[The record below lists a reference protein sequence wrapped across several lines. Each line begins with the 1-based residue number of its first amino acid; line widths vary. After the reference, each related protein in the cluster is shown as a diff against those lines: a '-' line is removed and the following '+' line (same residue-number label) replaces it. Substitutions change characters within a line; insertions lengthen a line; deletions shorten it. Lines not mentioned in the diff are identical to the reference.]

1 MTVQAV
7 ILAGGAG
14 TRLRPLTQTIPK
26 PLLPIG
32 PSSVIEIGLRCLRRH
47 GVRKVFIAA
56 RYRADFVRAFVGD
69 GANYGLDIEI
79 NVEQQPLGTCG
90 PLSLLRDRLD
100 DRFILMNG
108 DVLTTLDFSAVYR
121 QSAAANA
128 DLTVVTKHVS
138 TTLAYGQVVTEGDRV
153 LEIHEK
159 PELTVEVLTGV
170 YVMSPA
176 VLELIP
182 DGEHFGIDDLIG
194 TMLQQGRSVHR
205 YLTDAYWCDIG
216 HVDGY
221 RRANLEFQQYFGDLL
236 ESDQAA

>member
-1 MTVQAV
+1 MRAV
-7 ILAGGAG
+7 VLAGGAG

-26 PLLPIG
+26 PLLPVG
-32 PSSVIEIGLRCLRRH
+32 PSSVIEIGLRCLQRH

-56 RYRADFVRAFVGD
+56 RYRADFVRAFVGN
-69 GANYGLDIEI
+69 GASHGLDIEI
-79 NVEQQPLGTCG
+79 SVEQQPLGTCG

-108 DVLTTLDFSAVYR
+108 DVLTTLDFSDVYR
-121 QSAAANA
+121 QSAAAGV
-128 DLTVVTKHVS
+128 DLTVVTKRIS
-138 TTLAYGQVVTEGDRV
+138 TALPYGKVVTEGDRV

-159 PELTVEVLTGV
+159 PELSVEVLTGV

-176 VLELIP
+176 VFELIP
-182 DGEHFGIDDLIG
+182 HGKPFGIDDLIG
-194 TMLQQGRSVHR
+194 AMLQRGRSVHR
-205 YLTDAYWCDIG
+205 YLTDAYWRDIG

-221 RRANLEFQQYFGDLL
+221 QRANLEFQQHFGDLF